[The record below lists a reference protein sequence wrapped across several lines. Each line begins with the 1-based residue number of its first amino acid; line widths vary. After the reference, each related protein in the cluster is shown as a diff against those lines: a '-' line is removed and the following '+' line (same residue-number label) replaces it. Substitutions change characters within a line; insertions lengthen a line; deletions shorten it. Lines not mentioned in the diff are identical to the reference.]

1 MNIRERDNETPA
13 QSNSSGTIQCNI
25 MALAR
30 LLCTYLPTEGLEDC
44 KRYNDVLLR
53 NVNFCHRKKSRT
65 GLVQKQKIWAISCS
79 KIYTKSFVGT
89 GAID

>member
-30 LLCTYLPTEGLEDC
+30 LLCTYLPTKGLEDC

-53 NVNFCHRKKSRT
+53 NVNFCHRKKVAQDLCR
-65 GLVQKQKIWAISCS
+65 S
-79 KIYTKSFVGT
+79 KRFGQFLAAKFIRNRL
-89 GAID
+89 